1 MTRPSLDETDLKL
14 IKALTEDSRASV
26 RVLASRLGMA
36 PSTVHARL
44 RRLIETGIITRFTI
58 LIDPLMLGFEI
69 TALTLIQADGSHI
82 EDVEK
87 VVASN
92 PYVIAV
98 YDITGE
104 FDVAVIAKFRS
115 ISELDRFLKELN
127 KLPYVRRTV
136 TSIAMRVVKEDP
148 LSIVSVAG
156 LAEKE

>member
-69 TALTLIQADGSHI
+69 TALTLIQADGSQP
-82 EDVEK
+82 
-87 VVASN
+87 VAHLLGHRLGHAIDHEN
-92 PYVIAV
+92 LRMLAADDIAP
-98 YDITGE
+98 
-104 FDVAVIAKFRS
+104 FDGDLGSRGKTAKS
-115 ISELDRFLKELN
+115 
-127 KLPYVRRTV
+127 
-136 TSIAMRVVKEDP
+136 
-148 LSIVSVAG
+148 
-156 LAEKE
+156 